1 MRLRNSNLTLNITMY
16 ASFKNFH
23 QKTRTLAYKSFVE
36 KTKLKLQRPAAL
48 KLIQHCCAITRTTNV
63 Y

>member
-1 MRLRNSNLTLNITMY
+1 MY

-48 KLIQHCCAITRTTNV
+48 KLIQHCCAITRTTDV